1 MALMIFTENLLC
13 TKAVWG
19 PFIIISPQLLIINVG
34 SILNF
39 LYCSL
44 ISCDSMVP
52 VPQIWFLLLDIRVS
66 VQGFQHIGGIFLILV
81 STQVEPKASVTE
93 PQLTGN

>member
-19 PFIIISPQLLIINVG
+19 PFIIISPQLLINVG

-66 VQGFQHIGGIFLILV
+66 VQGFQDIGGIFLIMV
-81 STQVEPKASVTE
+81 STHEEPKASVTE